1 MTAKELLQEL
11 KSWAVD
17 PVDEATTVDT
27 FKAGDPD
34 KEIRC
39 VAVTMTAT
47 PAVIRRAMAQGAD
60 MLIVHEPTF
69 YNNED
74 RVGEDPISQ
83 KKAALVAESG
93 LAIARFHDHAH
104 AMVPDLICEGELQGL
119 GLAGHFEKGPHFA
132 VNRYVL
138 DEPISARALA
148 ARAEEMLG
156 ARCVRIIGDP
166 DASGKRLLCAFGTPG
181 YSREDILAADFML
194 TGEICE
200 WGIGEFIRDA
210 GECCGKTAL
219 VMSHIGSER
228 AGMKLLAQKIAEH
241 HPELTVCHIETDE
254 LYHYTND

>member
-11 KSWAVD
+11 MSWAVD
-17 PVDEATTVDT
+17 PVDKATTVDT

-34 KEIRC
+34 KEVRC

-47 PAVIRRAMAQGAD
+47 SAVIRRAMAMGAD

-69 YNNED
+69 YNNDD
-74 RVGEDPISQ
+74 RVGNDPVSQ
-83 KKAALVAESG
+83 QKAALVAESS

-104 AMVPDLICEGELQGL
+104 AMVPDLICEGELR
-119 GLAGHFEKGPHFA
+119 GLALAGRFEKGPHFA

-138 DEPISARALA
+138 DEPITARALA
-148 ARAEEMLG
+148 ARAEQTLG

-166 DASGKRLLCAFGTPG
+166 DAPGTRLLCAFGTPG
-181 YSREDILAADFML
+181 YTREDILAADIML

-200 WGIGEFIRDA
+200 WGIGEFLRDA
-210 GECCGKTAL
+210 GDCCGKAAL

-228 AGMKLLAQKIAEH
+228 AGMQLLAEKVAARF
-241 HPELTVCHIETDE
+241 PELTVHHIETDE
-254 LYHYTND
+254 LYHYTDD